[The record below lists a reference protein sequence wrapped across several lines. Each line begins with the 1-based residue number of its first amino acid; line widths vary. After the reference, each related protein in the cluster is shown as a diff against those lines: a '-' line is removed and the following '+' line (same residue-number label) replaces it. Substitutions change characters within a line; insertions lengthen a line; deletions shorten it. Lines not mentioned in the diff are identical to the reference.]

1 MLERVLADGLVAVG
15 APVVAMLS
23 GGRDSVCLL
32 DLAVRG
38 AGPQAVTALHVNYGL
53 RDDCEEDERHCAAL
67 CESLG
72 VALEIERP
80 QRPEGPG
87 NLQAWARDTRYAAA
101 IELAQPRRATILTGH
116 TADDQVET
124 ILYRLASSPSRRA
137 LLGMRPHDGALARP
151 LLGFTRD
158 ETTAYCEQRGLA
170 WREDSSNA
178 EPIYARNRVRH
189 GLLPELARIHPA
201 AAQNVLRTAALLR
214 DEAEVLDA
222 LVEAEV
228 DGSSGSARGTISLAR
243 LQELPPALRRL
254 VVQRL
259 ADGAA
264 GQPVPGAARFAE
276 QVTGL
281 RRTGTAALDLGS
293 GVRAVVERGVLRAE
307 RRARTRLRR
316 VSDPA
321 IGETLVAQEDLQRR
335 VAELGAEVSR
345 DYAGRDLVMVGVLKG
360 AVLFLADLMRSIDVP
375 CEIDFMAVSSYGSQ
389 TDTSGVVRILKDLD
403 APIEGRHVLIVEDI
417 IDSGLT
423 LHYLMRNLKARN
435 PASLEVCA
443 LLTKPERLRVD
454 LSPRYVGFE
463 IANRFAIGYGL
474 DHAQRYR
481 NLNFVAALADQGA

>member
-1 MLERVLADGLVAVG
+1 M
-15 APVVAMLS
+15 
-23 GGRDSVCLL
+23 L
-32 DLAVRG
+32 DLAVRV

-53 RDDCEEDERHCAAL
+53 RDDCKEDERHCAAL

-72 VALEIERP
+72 VPLEIERP

-137 LLGMRPHDGALARP
+137 LLGMRPHDGTLARP
-151 LLGFTRD
+151 LLGFTRA

-170 WREDSSNA
+170 WRDDGSNA

-222 LVEAEV
+222 LVDAEV
-228 DGSSGSARGTISLAR
+228 DGSSGSARGTISLDR

-276 QVTGL
+276 QVTAL
-281 RRTGTAALDLGS
+281 RRTGTAMLDLGG
-293 GVRAVVERGVLRAE
+293 GVRAVVERGTLRAE
-307 RRARTRLRR
+307 Q
-316 VSDPA
+316 S
-321 IGETLVAQEDLQRR
+321 
-335 VAELGAEVSR
+335 
-345 DYAGRDLVMVGVLKG
+345 
-360 AVLFLADLMRSIDVP
+360 
-375 CEIDFMAVSSYGSQ
+375 
-389 TDTSGVVRILKDLD
+389 
-403 APIEGRHVLIVEDI
+403 
-417 IDSGLT
+417 
-423 LHYLMRNLKARN
+423 
-435 PASLEVCA
+435 
-443 LLTKPERLRVD
+443 
-454 LSPRYVGFE
+454 
-463 IANRFAIGYGL
+463 
-474 DHAQRYR
+474 
-481 NLNFVAALADQGA
+481 